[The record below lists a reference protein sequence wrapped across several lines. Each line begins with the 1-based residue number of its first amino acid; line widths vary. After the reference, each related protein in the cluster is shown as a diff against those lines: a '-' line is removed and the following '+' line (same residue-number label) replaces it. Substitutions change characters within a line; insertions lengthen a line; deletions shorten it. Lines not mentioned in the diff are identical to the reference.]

1 MKLKVFL
8 TIPLL
13 AGILV
18 GCGDDEAVHEEVV
31 TNPAPA
37 DETNTTANETPA
49 DESSATG
56 TQTVGEQQTAEA
68 LNFTNFDLDVEY
80 ANDVS
85 YNAEYENDNSGISAD
100 LEDEINKVNL
110 SGDEAYTQLLPILES
125 LTFDETF
132 EDQDVIDQVLKA
144 FELEDNY
151 NEFEL
156 EVKFLNGEA
165 KNYKVQK

>member
-1 MKLKVFL
+1 
-8 TIPLL
+8 
-13 AGILV
+13 
-18 GCGDDEAVHEEVV
+18 
-31 TNPAPA
+31 
-37 DETNTTANETPA
+37 
-49 DESSATG
+49 
-56 TQTVGEQQTAEA
+56 
-68 LNFTNFDLDVEY
+68 
-80 ANDVS
+80 
-85 YNAEYENDNSGISAD
+85 
-100 LEDEINKVNL
+100 
-110 SGDEAYTQLLPILES
+110 DEAYTQLLPILES